1 MAPSAVE
8 VPVPVAKSIA
18 STNSVSTREELKSP
32 ASPLPEVK
40 TFDAATAT
48 VDELVNALRVAGG
61 LVIRNV
67 LNKDELASLEKD
79 IRPELEKDTAWGD
92 GTFDVDCYPIG
103 TTSIRDF
110 QWLCAPGG
118 VAPAESHQRCLGIKG
133 RTSMMLSEKT
143 YAVLC
148 RLGSARR

>member
-8 VPVPVAKSIA
+8 VPVPLAKSIVA
-18 STNSVSTREELKSP
+18 TNGLSTREELKSP

-40 TFDAATAT
+40 TFDAEAAT
-48 VDELVNALRVAGG
+48 VDELVDALRIAGG

-92 GTFDVDCYPIG
+92 GTFGVDCFPLG
-103 TTSIRDF
+103 QCLSAVTSGCLLRAEF
-110 QWLCAPGG
+110 T
-118 VAPAESHQRCLGIKG
+118 PALPCYQGQTG
-133 RTSMMLSEKT
+133 Q
-143 YAVLC
+143 
-148 RLGSARR
+148 